1 MMTSLRSIIFTL
13 ALILIIAAAML
24 DARAAATISGKVE
37 LPKTERA
44 PVMTK
49 RYEIVS
55 QGGVLAPSPPAAI
68 VYLEGA
74 FPRPTNAPVQQ
85 IVQTNYAFVPSLLAI
100 QTGTRIEFPNQDNAF
115 HNVFSYSSPKRFDLG
130 RYRPEDR
137 PIPSQIFDK
146 PGLVTLR
153 CDIHE
158 HMRALILVLE
168 TPYFVVTDPDGRFK
182 LEGLPEG
189 SHVLKAWINSKL
201 TLEQPINL
209 TNRQILN
216 VSFESNQR
224 KGKPAK

>member
-1 MMTSLRSIIFTL
+1 MMTFIRSISFTL
-13 ALILIIAAAML
+13 VLILSIVVAL
-24 DARAAATISGKVE
+24 FDARAAATISGKVE
-37 LPKTERA
+37 LPKTERT

-55 QGGVLAPSPPAAI
+55 QGGVLAPNPPAAI

-85 IVQTNYAFVPSLLAI
+85 IVQTNYAFVPSLLPI
-100 QTGTRIEFPNQDNAF
+100 QAGTRIEFPNQDNAF

-137 PIPSQIFDK
+137 PIPSQFFDK

-168 TPYFVVTDPDGRFK
+168 TPYFVVTDPDGQFK

-189 SHVLKAWINSKL
+189 SHVLKAWINSKV

-209 TNRQILN
+209 TNSQILN